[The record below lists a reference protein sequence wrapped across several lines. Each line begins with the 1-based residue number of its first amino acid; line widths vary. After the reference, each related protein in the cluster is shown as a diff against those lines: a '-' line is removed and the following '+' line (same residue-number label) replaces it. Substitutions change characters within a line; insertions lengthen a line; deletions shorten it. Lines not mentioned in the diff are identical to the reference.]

1 MSLSALPFIKKFS
14 AFLIVLVVFI
24 FLFASCSK
32 EDPPVQ
38 HYFNYKMNNKQGG
51 STAHNEMTEVN
62 AFFMDNGFIAY
73 SENNNLV
80 IYATMAAGCNE
91 PGKPAC
97 YEATIEVPGL
107 TVGTYTLGENKPGS
121 LQVAEFSAT
130 GIEQYLCEQFSPSGD
145 VITIIITEV
154 GGIGGV
160 ITGSF
165 SGTVGGVSLSGEFKV
180 ERLT

>member
-1 MSLSALPFIKKFS
+1 MSFSSFPIIKRFSAL
-14 AFLIVLVVFI
+14 LTLLVFFNFMI
-24 FLFASCSK
+24 ASCSK

-38 HYFNYKMNNKQGG
+38 HYFNYKMNNKQGV

-62 AFFMDNGFIAY
+62 AFLMDNGFIAY
-73 SENNNLV
+73 IENNNLV
-80 IYATMAAGCNE
+80 IYATMTGGCNE

-97 YEATIEVPGL
+97 YEATIEVPGV
-107 TVGTYTLGENKPGS
+107 TVGTYTLGENKSGS
-121 LQVAEFSAT
+121 LQIAEFNTS

-145 VITIIITEV
+145 VITVIITEV
-154 GGIGGV
+154 GAIGGV
-160 ITGSF
+160 IMGSF